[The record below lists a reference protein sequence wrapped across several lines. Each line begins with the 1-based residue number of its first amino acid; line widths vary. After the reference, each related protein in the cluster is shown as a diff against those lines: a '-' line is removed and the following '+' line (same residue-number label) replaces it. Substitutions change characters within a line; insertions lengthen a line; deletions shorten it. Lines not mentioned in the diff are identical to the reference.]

1 MTYAEATEY
10 LFNAAPLFQNVGRD
24 AYKEGLGNTIHLDLH
39 FGHPHTAY
47 RTIHVAGTNGKGSCS
62 HTLAAILQHSGL
74 KVGLYTSPHL
84 IDFRE
89 RIRINGEMM
98 PTERVVEFVENERSF
113 FEPLHPSFFEL
124 TTALAFLYFKEQEV
138 DVAVVE
144 VGLGGRLD
152 CTNVI
157 TPDLSIITNIS
168 RDHTQFLGNT
178 LPQIATEKAG
188 IVKRGVPLVVGETDG
203 NLQVKQ
209 VFLDIVKKMDTKAI
223 FADEM
228 GEIYHSEECHDGRD
242 YETKYVGRLHGELSG
257 LCQVKNT
264 ATVLCSLR
272 ELRRLGYRVSDT
284 DILEGFAHVCG
295 MTGLMGRWQKTS
307 EHPLVICDTGHNAA
321 GMSYIGKQI
330 RERIATSL
338 SSGYPEYGRAHIIIG
353 MAQDKDIR
361 ESLSFLPREATYYFT
376 QASVRRAMKADNIK
390 AIGRSVGL
398 VGESYPT
405 VRDAVNRALA
415 CCKAEDFLIIGGS
428 SFVVADYIREFV
440 THF

>member
-1 MTYAEATEY
+1 M
-10 LFNAAPLFQNVGRD
+10 
-24 AYKEGLGNTIHLDLH
+24 
-39 FGHPHTAY
+39 
-47 RTIHVAGTNGKGSCS
+47 AGTNGKGSCS
-62 HTLAAILQHSGL
+62 HTLAAILQCSGY

-89 RIRINGEMM
+89 RIRVNGEMM
-98 PTERVVEFVENERSF
+98 PRERVVQFVEEERSF

-124 TTALAFLYFKEQEV
+124 TTALAFLYFKEQAV

-152 CTNVI
+152 CTNII

-188 IVKRGVPLVVGETDG
+188 IVKGGVPLVVGETSG
-203 NLQVKQ
+203 NHEVKQ
-209 VFLDIVKKMDTKAI
+209 VFLDTARHRRTNAI

-228 GEIYHSEECHDGRD
+228 GEITHSEERDGGRD
-242 YETKYVGRLHGELSG
+242 YETRYVGHLHGELSG

-264 ATVLCSLR
+264 ATILTSLW
-272 ELRRLGYRVSDT
+272 ELRCLGYHIT
-284 DILEGFAHVCG
+284 DEDIRHGFANVCQ
-295 MTGLMGRWQKTS
+295 MTGLMGRWQKVG
-307 EHPLVICDTGHNAA
+307 EHPLIICDTGHNAA
-321 GMSYIGKQI
+321 GMAYIGRQLKA
-330 RERIATSL
+330 ESSALAAT
-338 SSGYPEYGRAHIIIG
+338 GRPKFGHLHIIIG

-376 QASVRRAMKADNIK
+376 QASVRRAMKADEMQ
-390 AIGRSVGL
+390 AIGHSMGL
-398 VGESYPT
+398 VGEAYPT
-405 VRDAVNRALA
+405 VSDAVSQALD
-415 CCKAEDFLIIGGS
+415 CCQAEDMLFIGGS
-428 SFVVADYIREFV
+428 SFVVADYIRDIV